1 MIFLDEKWG
10 RVKMWSNDKNLK
22 DFMKRFVP
30 LSAFIGGLC
39 CFTPVIL
46 VLFGLS
52 SVSFAASL
60 SDTLYGSYK
69 WVFRGI
75 ALSFLIAS
83 LLWYLYTKEK
93 VCSIDELK
101 RKRKR
106 VINIILI
113 SLIFSVLAY
122 IVWLY
127 VIVELIGIVLGIWG

>member
-1 MIFLDEKWG
+1 
-10 RVKMWSNDKNLK
+10 MWPLDKNLK
-22 DFMKRFVP
+22 NFMKRFVP

-60 SDTLYGSYK
+60 SNTLYGSYK

-127 VIVELIGIVLGIWG
+127 VVVELIGIVLGIWG

>member
-1 MIFLDEKWG
+1 
-10 RVKMWSNDKNLK
+10 MWSNDKNLK